1 MASRGGLRSR
11 TLAATALLMLSTVAV
26 ALAHTGG
33 SAGYAAITVGGSTVR
48 YSLALSPNGLP
59 EPMAE
64 TLLQARAGR
73 TAAGDRLLGLLRE
86 KIVIV
91 ADGTP
96 CAPGQGSVLPP
107 APAAESVTL
116 VVDFACG
123 HGIRELVLRDNVFD
137 VLGADHHT
145 LARLEAAG
153 VVHQLAFEP
162 SAREARVVITPES
175 AAAEGGASF
184 VLLGIHHIL
193 SGWDHLLFLLVLML
207 GGGGFVSLLKIVTAF
222 TVAHSV
228 TLTLAVLDVV
238 VLPDRL
244 VESVIALSIALVAA
258 ENLRRQGVMARRWA
272 VSFAFGLVHGFG
284 FAGTLRE
291 LALPR
296 PQLAFA
302 LLGFNVG
309 VEIGQAAVV
318 AGALPLLLLLRRT
331 GWERR
336 VVVACSLTI
345 LVVGIFLIV
354 ERTFL
359 T

>member
-1 MASRGGLRSR
+1 MASRSGLGARAVIAG
-11 TLAATALLMLSTVAV
+11 LVWLGIAAVTH
-26 ALAHTGG
+26 AHTGG
-33 SAGYAAITVGGSTVR
+33 STGYAAITVAGSTVR
-48 YSLALSPNGLP
+48 YSLTLSPAALP
-59 EPMAE
+59 EPIAA
-64 TLLQARAGR
+64 TVVRARDGR
-73 TAAGDRLLGLLRE
+73 PEARDDLLGLLRE
-86 KIVIV
+86 KITLT
-91 ADGTP
+91 ADGTR
-96 CAPGQGSVLPP
+96 CGSGQGSLRPP
-107 APAAESVTL
+107 GPAAESVTF

-123 HGIRELVLRDNVFD
+123 RAFRELIVRDDTFD

-153 VVHQLAFEP
+153 AVHQLAFEP
-162 SAREARVVITPES
+162 SAREARVQIGPEHV
-175 AAAEGGASF
+175 AAEGGASF
-184 VLLGIHHIL
+184 VLLGIEHIL
-193 SGWDHLLFLLVLML
+193 TGWDHLLFLLVLML
-207 GGGGFVSLLKIVTAF
+207 GGGGFLSLLKIVTAF

-238 VLPDRL
+238 VLPDRF

-258 ENLRRQGVMARRWA
+258 ENLRGQSVIARRWV

-296 PQLAFA
+296 PQLALA
-302 LLGFNVG
+302 LFGFNAG

-318 AGALPLLLLLRRT
+318 TCVLPLLLLLRRT

-336 VVVACSLTI
+336 VVVACSLMI
-345 LVVGIFLIV
+345 LVVGAALVV
-354 ERTFL
+354 ERAFL

>member
-1 MASRGGLRSR
+1 MVDLEAIGSVMFFKRWVQK
-11 TLAATALLMLSTVAV
+11 LSTD
-26 ALAHTGG
+26 LAIDLGT
-33 SAGYAAITVGGSTVR
+33 ANTLVFVR
-48 YSLALSPNGLP
+48 GEGIVLN
-59 EPMAE
+59 EPS
-64 TLLQARAGR
+64 
-73 TAAGDRLLGLLRE
+73 
-86 KIVIV
+86 IV
-91 ADGTP
+91 AIH
-96 CAPGQGSVLPP
+96 
-107 APAAESVTL
+107 E
-116 VVDFACG
+116 
-123 HGIRELVLRDNVFD
+123 
-137 VLGADHHT
+137 ADH
-145 LARLEAAG
+145 
-153 VVHQLAFEP
+153 
-162 SAREARVVITPES
+162 
-175 AAAEGGASF
+175 
-184 VLLGIHHIL
+184 
-193 SGWDHLLFLLVLML
+193 
-207 GGGGFVSLLKIVTAF
+207 
-222 TVAHSV
+222 
-228 TLTLAVLDVV
+228 
-238 VLPDRL
+238 
-244 VESVIALSIALVAA
+244 SVIALSIALVAA

-296 PQLAFA
+296 PQLALA